1 MFCYYLNISTF
12 YSSTTICDITA
23 MSVTID
29 FLIIRTIYAALFVIN
44 SLIVNVMDYLKLIS
58 LVNSLMNFSE
68 LLLRGN

>member
-12 YSSTTICDITA
+12 YSTTTICDITA

-44 SLIVNVMDYLKLIS
+44 SLIVNVMDYLKLMP
-58 LVNSLMNFSE
+58 V
-68 LLLRGN
+68 